1 MRVGILTREY
11 PPDVYGGAGVHVEYL
26 ARELARHVDVR
37 VHCFGEPRSSP
48 LVAAAYQPW
57 EALQGGRPEDAAL
70 AAMSVDL
77 AMARGLEGMDLV
89 HSHTWYANLAGHL
102 AKLVWDVPHV
112 CTTHSLEPLRPWKA
126 EQLGGGYA
134 LSLFCERTALLS
146 ADAVIAVS
154 EAMRQDLLACYPAVD
169 PGRVHT
175 IYNGIDARAY
185 VPDHGDAALVR
196 YGIDPVRP
204 LILFVGRI
212 ARQKGL
218 DHLLRAA
225 PRIDR
230 AAQLVLIASAPDTP
244 EIAAETRDLRD
255 AAQAAGASL
264 VWIEEMVPR
273 PELIQVLSHATAFV
287 CPSIYEPFG
296 LVNLEAMACEAAVV
310 ASAVGGIPEIVVD
323 GETGYLVPCDAEA
336 VASDATAARLFEA
349 TLAERI
355 NRLIADPDLATR
367 LGTAGRRRVLERFT
381 WEQVA
386 LRTVEVYRQ
395 AIAEHAA
402 GTGRDP
408 C

>member
-11 PPDVYGGAGVHVEYL
+11 PPEVYGGAGVHVEYL
-26 ARELARHVDVR
+26 TRELARHVDVQ

-57 EALQGGRPEDAAL
+57 AALEGGRPEDVAL
-70 AAMSVDL
+70 AVMSVDL
-77 AMARGLEGMDLV
+77 AMARGLEGVDLV

-102 AKLVWDVPHV
+102 GKLVWEVPHV
-112 CTTHSLEPLRPWKA
+112 CTSHSLEPLRPWKA

-134 LSLFCERTALLS
+134 LSLYCERTALLS

-154 EAMRQDLLACYPAVD
+154 GAMRRDLLTCYPAVD

-175 IYNGIDARAY
+175 IHNGIDARAY
-185 VPDHGDAALVR
+185 TPDHGDDALVR
-196 YGIDPVRP
+196 HGIDPVRP
-204 LILFVGRI
+204 LVVFVGRI

-225 PRIDR
+225 PQIDR

-244 EIAAETRDLRD
+244 EIAVEARELRD

-264 VWIEEMVPR
+264 VWIEEMLPR
-273 PELIQVLSHATAFV
+273 TELIQVLSHATAFV

-310 ASAVGGIPEIVVD
+310 ASAVGGIPEIVVE
-323 GETGYLVPCDAEA
+323 GETGFLVPCDPEA
-336 VASDATAARLFEA
+336 VAAEPEAAARFEA
-349 TLAERI
+349 ALAERI
-355 NRLIADPDLATR
+355 NRLVGDPALAAR
-367 LGTAGRRRVLERFT
+367 LGAAGRQRVLDDFT
-381 WEQVA
+381 WERVA
-386 LRTVEVYRQ
+386 ERTLEVYR
-395 AIAEHAA
+395 EVLAA
-402 GTGRDP
+402 PAAAPAG
-408 C
+408 

>member
-77 AMARGLEGMDLV
+77 AMARGLEGVDLV

-112 CTTHSLEPLRPWKA
+112 CTSHSLEPLRPWKA

-154 EAMRQDLLACYPAVD
+154 EAMRRDLLACYPAVD

-175 IYNGIDARAY
+175 IHNGIDAGAY
-185 VPDHGDAALVR
+185 VPDHDDAALVR
-196 YGIDPVRP
+196 HGIDPGRP
-204 LILFVGRI
+204 LIVFVGRI
-212 ARQKGL
+212 ARQKGI

-225 PRIDR
+225 PQIDR

-244 EIAAETRDLRD
+244 EIAAETRGLRD

-323 GETGYLVPCDAEA
+323 GETGYLVRCDPEA
-336 VASDATAARLFEA
+336 VASDVVAARQFEA
-349 TLAERI
+349 TLAARI
-355 NRLIADPDLATR
+355 NQLVADPDLATR

-395 AIAEHAA
+395 AIAAHAT
-402 GTGRDP
+402 GTG
-408 C
+408 